1 MSGMP
6 DGSIAFQR
14 RARLIQ
20 GHEST
25 MKKSSR
31 TARNLVIALIVIL
44 AAGWMAQAYLFPSEA
59 KTSYVTAKPRI
70 GNLADTVLASGT
82 ITASKLVSVGAQ
94 VSGQIKAL
102 HVDLG
107 DEIKEGD
114 LIAEIDPSTQ
124 QNDLRDAEAALA
136 NIKAQL
142 AAKQAEL
149 KQAELDY
156 ARQKN
161 MRAHDASPQED
172 FESAEAT
179 LNVTKSEIAALNAQI
194 DQAKIAVDTAEID
207 LGYTKILA
215 PMDGTVVA
223 LPVKEGQTVNAAQST
238 PTIIKLAQLDTMTVE
253 AEISEAD
260 VIRVREGQP
269 VSFTILGDPDT
280 QYESTLRA
288 IEPAPTGI
296 EDDDDNTDDEA
307 VYYNGLFDIA
317 NPDHRLRVWMT
328 AEVTI
333 TLNEVENALIV
344 PSAALSGPNKDG
356 QYTVR
361 VLDDE
366 GAPVEKPVTVGMNT
380 NINAQIISGIS
391 ENDDI
396 VIGAT
401 SGAVAPSQS
410 IRRGPGGM
418 F

>member
-20 GHEST
+20 GHKST

-59 KTSYVTAKPRI
+59 KTSYVAAKPRI

-156 ARQKN
+156 ARQKK
-161 MRAHDASPQED
+161 MRALDASPQED

-179 LNVTKSEIAALNAQI
+179 LNVTKAEIAALNAQI

-269 VSFTILGDPDT
+269 VSFTILGDPAT
-280 QYESTLRA
+280 HYESTLRA

-333 TLNEVENALIV
+333 TLNEVENALII
-344 PSAALSGPNKDG
+344 PSAALSGPKKDG

-366 GAPVEKPVTVGMNT
+366 GDPVEKPVTVGMNT

-401 SGAVAPSQS
+401 SGAVATSQS

>member
-6 DGSIAFQR
+6 DGSIAFR
-14 RARLIQ
+14 RRVRFIQ
-20 GHEST
+20 GHESP

-31 TARNLVIALIVIL
+31 TARNLVIAVIIIL

-161 MRAHDASPQED
+161 MRALDASPQED

-401 SGAVAPSQS
+401 SGAVATSQS